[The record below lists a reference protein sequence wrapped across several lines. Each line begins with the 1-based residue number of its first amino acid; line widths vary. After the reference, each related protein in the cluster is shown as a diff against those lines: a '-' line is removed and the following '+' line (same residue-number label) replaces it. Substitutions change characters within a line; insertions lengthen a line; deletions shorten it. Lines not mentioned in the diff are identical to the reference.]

1 MNYWCFLVHFVFEIK
16 FKSAKRFGIA
26 VSQGVDYREKD
37 QIKGLLKI
45 KKNYF
50 RGNLIFC
57 CTAFG
62 GIISGRSNNP
72 SSRLRMR
79 VFYLLCCNLKENKK
93 TILEENT
100 VNSKEKNMRNQY
112 LFVFVCF
119 FRFVFVV
126 FFGLFCFC
134 LFVFC
139 FFVCFFF
146 CLFVFWGFFA
156 ENLA

>member
-1 MNYWCFLVHFVFEIK
+1 
-16 FKSAKRFGIA
+16 
-26 VSQGVDYREKD
+26 
-37 QIKGLLKI
+37 
-45 KKNYF
+45 
-50 RGNLIFC
+50 
-57 CTAFG
+57 
-62 GIISGRSNNP
+62 
-72 SSRLRMR
+72 MR
-79 VFYLLCCNLKENKK
+79 VFYLLCCNLKEKKK

-139 FFVCFFF
+139 FFVFFLF
-146 CLFVFWGFFA
+146 VCLFFGGF
-156 ENLA
+156 LPKI